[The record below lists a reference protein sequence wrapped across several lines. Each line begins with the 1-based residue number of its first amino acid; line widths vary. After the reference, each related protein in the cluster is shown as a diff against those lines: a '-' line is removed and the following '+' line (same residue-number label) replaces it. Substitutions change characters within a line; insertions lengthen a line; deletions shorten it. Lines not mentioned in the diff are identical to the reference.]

1 MELRLELGEFLDAI
15 CVMGCGKKDLVWSTH
30 THDFGIMTEVVLVS
44 FSDFFLTFC
53 LSAWVALLVLI
64 WIFSVS

>member
-1 MELRLELGEFLDAI
+1 MSFSMLFVLRDVVRRIWFGA
-15 CVMGCGKKDLVWSTH
+15 H

-53 LSAWVALLVLI
+53 LSAWVALQVLI
-64 WIFSVS
+64 WIFGVS